1 MLIFFL
7 LRKHFCV
14 ALQDVVAAGLAGCST
29 VQMSPIGTSRN
40 LTLGLGGAAGRAARS
55 EQPALGQRKR
65 KRNGE
70 TNNQALVQ
78 TQPGGTG
85 ANASATNC

>member
-1 MLIFFL
+1 MLHCKTL
-7 LRKHFCV
+7 LQGSL
-14 ALQDVVAAGLAGCST
+14 AVAA
-29 VQMSPIGTSRN
+29 VQMSPVGTSRN

-70 TNNQALVQ
+70 INSQSLVQ

-85 ANASATNC
+85 ANASARNC